1 VAVEAQTRDYL
12 AAMTP
17 ADFEREVAWIRG
29 PEQPVS
35 RLFQVIFIN
44 HCLGHCGEISALKGT
59 RGLKGLPI

>member
-1 VAVEAQTRDYL
+1 
-12 AAMTP
+12 MTP
-17 ADFEREVAWIRG
+17 GDLDREVAWIRG
-29 PEQPVS
+29 PEQPVA